1 MLKKIAVLSLA
12 VIITLLAAA
21 CEATQSD
28 YTYDNNRLGAG
39 GEYWNIQ
46 IHEFPYDEFVSIFND
61 VMMFP
66 AYIPE
71 GLRSREDV
79 TVSGWAH
86 VDTKSGERFT
96 GLNYTRKEDV
106 KYYTTCRIAYET
118 EAARIIDSSDKK
130 YVITRLTLGL
140 TFVDR
145 SKNPTDYPNVMEI
158 GELIFYWDTETAEQS
173 NIYDI
178 FGVFDIDERK
188 YDMWI
193 TLTYDE
199 ESFTDSDFE
208 EMKEYGLSELIKV
221 IESFEYIN

>member
-21 CEATQSD
+21 CKANDSGG
-28 YTYDNNRLGAG
+28 NVSAG
-39 GEYWNIQ
+39 GIHWGVPL
-46 IHEFPYDEFVSIFND
+46 HEFPYDEFVSIFND

-71 GLRSREDV
+71 DLRSREDV
-79 TVSGWAH
+79 TVSGWAN

-96 GLNYTRKEDV
+96 GLNYTRKEDI
-106 KYYTTCRIAYET
+106 KYYVHCGISCSSSIRIENIT
-118 EAARIIDSSDKK
+118 DRK
-130 YVITRLTLGL
+130 YVINSYSGGKALRNDSIDT
-140 TFVDR
+140 
-145 SKNPTDYPNVMEI
+145 SKYSNITDI
-158 GELIFYWDTETAEQS
+158 GELIFYWDSEPRQYGYLVYGALE
-173 NIYDI
+173 NDGDWYDAVII
-178 FGVFDIDERK
+178 F
-188 YDMWI
+188 
-193 TLTYDE
+193 TYDE